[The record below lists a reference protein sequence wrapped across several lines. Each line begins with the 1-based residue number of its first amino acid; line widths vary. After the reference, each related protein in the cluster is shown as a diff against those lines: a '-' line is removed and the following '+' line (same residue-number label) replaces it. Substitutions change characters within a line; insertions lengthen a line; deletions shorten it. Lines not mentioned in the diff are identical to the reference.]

1 MRGSPGGY
9 RYLLTEA
16 QRRDWLARLQPRFG
30 LSNLALAKEMDLDSA
45 AERGGK
51 DYHKNVAGYV
61 GDFRNGEK
69 RGLTYFFEAPQRL
82 AALAGALHCTPDDL
96 RADLRAVLRVDR
108 VDEDVLWLPGFEDL
122 GPVHFDDGFVFPP
135 VFSSDGRLD
144 AEGLRAKL
152 RKASTGMVSVP
163 ASPR

>member
-82 AALAGALHCTPDDL
+82 AALGART
-96 RADLRAVLRVDR
+96 A
-108 VDEDVLWLPGFEDL
+108 
-122 GPVHFDDGFVFPP
+122 
-135 VFSSDGRLD
+135 
-144 AEGLRAKL
+144 
-152 RKASTGMVSVP
+152 
-163 ASPR
+163 